1 MEIGNKDWGLGLK
14 NRIGFWYFG
23 FGLGDQILEIGERD
37 SDLKLEFGIWNLGL
51 EIGIGESDWG
61 LIQGL
66 GIGYRDWG

>member
-23 FGLGDQILEIGERD
+23 LGLGDQILEIGERD

-61 LIQGL
+61 LKQGL
-66 GIGYRDWG
+66 GIGFRDWG